1 MKTIAPSGKVYQ
13 AGTYSGN
20 PVSVTAALE
29 TLKFLH
35 DKRESIYPEMENK
48 CKEIVRRL
56 GKVIDEHDL
65 RLQIN
70 HVASMF
76 QLFFTEKPVYD
87 YKTAKAADNKKFML
101 YQRRLLDNGIFIP
114 PSQWETCFLSSEH
127 SEQDIEKTIEVAQE
141 TIDQLKDSKNH

>member
-20 PVSVTAALE
+20 PVSVKAGLE
-29 TLKFLH
+29 TLRFLR
-35 DKRESIYPEMENK
+35 DKRESLYPEMENK
-48 CKEIVRRL
+48 CKEIVRKLRTVINEL
-56 GKVIDEHDL
+56 GL

-87 YKTAKAADNKKFML
+87 YRTAKVADNRKFML
-101 YQRRLLDNGIFIP
+101 YQRRLLDNGIFI
-114 PSQWETCFLSSEH
+114 
-127 SEQDIEKTIEVAQE
+127 IEKPGIRYCYV
-141 TIDQLKDSKNH
+141 